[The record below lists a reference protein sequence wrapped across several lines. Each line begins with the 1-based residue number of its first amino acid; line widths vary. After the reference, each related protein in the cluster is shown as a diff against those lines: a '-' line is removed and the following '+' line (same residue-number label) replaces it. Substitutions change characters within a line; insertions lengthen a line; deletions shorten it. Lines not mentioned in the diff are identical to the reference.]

1 MKLDYSKIG
10 QCIRAHRK
18 KAGLKQRE
26 LADQVHVTAQHISH
40 IETAQTQVS
49 LPVLISISD
58 ALKVD
63 LNTLVG
69 DTVTKAQG
77 GSYRGELESLLT
89 QMGEKKARFCLEFCR
104 MLAAADL

>member
-1 MKLDYSKIG
+1 MKLDYSIIG
-10 QCIRAHRK
+10 QSIQVHRK

-40 IETAQTQVS
+40 IETGQTQVS

-69 DTVTKAQG
+69 YTVTNAQ
-77 GSYRGELESLLT
+77 SSAYRGELEFLLT
-89 QMGEKKARFCLEFCR
+89 QMGEKKAQFCLELCR

>member
-10 QCIRAHRK
+10 QSIRAHRK

-40 IETAQTQVS
+40 IETGQTQVS

-58 ALKVD
+58 APRHRA
-63 LNTLVG
+63 N
-69 DTVTKAQG
+69 
-77 GSYRGELESLLT
+77 GSCISNLYTIR
-89 QMGEKKARFCLEFCR
+89 
-104 MLAAADL
+104 